1 MSLTKVSYSM
11 IDSAPVSVLDFG
23 AVGDGVT
30 DDTAAI
36 QAAINFA
43 NQQQTNSTWLTTV
56 TPYTNSKVVD
66 FPSAVYKING
76 TLLLPS
82 SIILNG
88 NNSTLKGTGFTSGDN
103 ICIES
108 GYYNGSA
115 IVSNVGTTFNTQR
128 LQYSGVVGFRFTSFK
143 IALNL
148 YNFNEGCYVRDC
160 SFVNCLQN
168 VTSDGMFYSEFVNL
182 FSRGA
187 SGGSTL
193 PAFFFRNAVNV
204 VNIQSVFVA
213 DRELCFLFADG
224 CYGLTL
230 EELSTEASKDGIR
243 FSNEISSVYITGCYF
258 EALTGAAIQFV
269 PIGNSNMQNVIIDS
283 CWFFS
288 VVTGIAGSRMI
299 GGKIGNGN
307 TFRNVTNPITIVDSL
322 STILVEIPE
331 IRISSTAITQF
342 PSLPTGYSL
351 GPSVIID
358 FPVAVF
364 DNTSGNSKFLQHYPS
379 INPVPLPFSG
389 SQGFVANTVP
399 FCNVTQGAGS
409 PFKILISTLI
419 AYDSYVAGLFALTIA
434 DSLGGYTINGR
445 FFGGNVY
452 TDAAAGKTITVNNNQ
467 GDVQL
472 QISSFTGAFTCGG
485 IVRMF

>member
-36 QAAINFA
+36 QLAINYA

-76 TLLLPS
+76 TLLLPA

-88 NNSTLKGTGFTSGDN
+88 NNSTLVGTGFTSGDN

-108 GYYNGSA
+108 GYYNGST
-115 IVSNVGTTFNTQR
+115 IVSNIGTSLNTQR
-128 LQYSGVVGFRFTSFK
+128 LQYSGIVGFRFTNFK

-182 FSRGA
+182 FSRGS

-193 PAFFFRNAVNV
+193 PAFFFRNAVNA
-204 VNIQSVFVA
+204 VNLQSVFVT

-243 FSNEISSVYITGCYF
+243 FSNEIASVYITGCYF

-269 PIGNSNMQNVIIDS
+269 PIGNSNMENVIIDS
-283 CWFFS
+283 CWFYD

-299 GGKIGNGN
+299 GGKIGSGN
-307 TFRNVTNPITIVDSL
+307 TFRVVTNPITIVDNI

-331 IRISSTAITQF
+331 IRISSTAVTQF

-351 GPSVIID
+351 GASLIVD
-358 FPVAVF
+358 YPVAVF
-364 DNTSGNSKFLQHYPS
+364 DNATGESKFLQHWPS
-379 INPVPLPFSG
+379 TNPVPLPFSG

-409 PFKILISTLI
+409 PFDILISTLI

-452 TDAAAGKTITVNNNQ
+452 TDAAAGKTITVNNNA
-467 GDVQL
+467 GYVQL